1 MAGIRIAMHHEAI
14 GCHHTR
20 LLSTR
25 IGRLDRGSTRAQAI
39 LRDSGNQVRIARQ
52 SSGLSM
58 REAAEAVGM
67 SRASFGRVE
76 RGEMANVSVRSLCLA
91 AASVGLEFSGRTYLA
106 GEPIRDAG
114 HLRLLARFRER
125 LPIGAPWA
133 TEVPLPI
140 PGDLRTLDA
149 RTALGRK
156 VVGIEAEVRLRDFQ
170 AIERRV
176 LLKKRDGRLD
186 LVILLVADTRNNR
199 AVLTDRRED
208 LRACFPLDARQ
219 ILSAISR
226 GQAPAGDG
234 LLLL

>member
-1 MAGIRIAMHHEAI
+1 MSI
-14 GCHHTR
+14 
-20 LLSTR
+20 R
-25 IGRLDRGSTRAQAI
+25 IGRLDRGAARAQAI
-39 LRDSGNQVRIARQ
+39 LREAGNQIRIARQ
-52 SSGLSM
+52 SAGLSM
-58 REAAEAVGM
+58 REAAATVGM

-106 GEPIRDAG
+106 GEPVRDAG

-125 LPIGAPWA
+125 LPTGAPWA
-133 TEVPLPI
+133 TEVPLPM

-149 RTALGRK
+149 RTTLGRQ
-156 VVGIEAEVRLRDFQ
+156 VVGIEAEVRLRDLQ

-186 LVILLVADTRNNR
+186 VVILLVADTRQNR
-199 AVLTDRRED
+199 TVLTDHRED
-208 LRACFPLDARQ
+208 LRASFPLDARP
-219 ILSAISR
+219 ILAAMSR
-226 GQAPAGDG
+226 GQAPPGDG

>member
-1 MAGIRIAMHHEAI
+1 V
-14 GCHHTR
+14 
-20 LLSTR
+20 STR
-25 IGRLDRGSTRAQAI
+25 IRRLDRGTERAMAI
-39 LRDSGNQVRIARQ
+39 LRDSGNQIRIARQ

-67 SRASFGRVE
+67 SRAAFGRVE

-91 AASVGLEFSGRTYLA
+91 SASVGLEFSGRTFLA
-106 GEPIRDAG
+106 GEPVRDAG

-125 LPIGAPWA
+125 LPNGVPWA

-140 PGDLRTLDA
+140 AGDLRTLDA
-149 RTALGRK
+149 LTTLSRQS
-156 VVGIEAEVRLRDFQ
+156 VGIEAEVRLRDLQ

-186 LVILLVADTRNNR
+186 AVILLVSDTRANR
-199 AVLTDRRED
+199 AVLADHREE
-208 LRACFPLDARQ
+208 LRASFPLDARA
-219 ILSAISR
+219 ILAAMSLR
-226 GQAPAGDG
+226 QAPAGDG